1 MLRSFPPSRLLF
13 SSVSTLYSRSAP
25 APTTNQ
31 LRKFSAMAPPLPKLN
46 EVIPVVHPKGVL
58 ELRLNT
64 PKNLNAFGGE
74 KYLEL
79 IKGFDWAR
87 DNDDIK
93 AVVV

>member
-1 MLRSFPPSRLLF
+1 MS
-13 SSVSTLYSRSAP
+13 
-25 APTTNQ
+25 
-31 LRKFSAMAPPLPKLN
+31 PLPELS
-46 EVIPVVHPKGVL
+46 EVVPVVHPQGVL

>member
-1 MLRSFPPSRLLF
+1 
-13 SSVSTLYSRSAP
+13 
-25 APTTNQ
+25 
-31 LRKFSAMAPPLPKLN
+31 MAPLPQLN
-46 EVIPVVHPKGVL
+46 EVEPIVHAHGVL